1 MKINPMEVDYMTA
14 TTLNR
19 AKENLGQ
26 LISNVNDSSVP
37 VIIVNDDG
45 KNAVLV
51 SEEDWNSM
59 QETLYL
65 YSIPGMVESI
75 IEAGNEPLSEYT
87 PYDPEEEW

>member
-1 MKINPMEVDYMTA
+1 MTA
-14 TTLNR
+14 INASTTTKTLS
-19 AKENLGQ
+19 Q
-26 LISNVNDSSVP
+26 LVTEVNDGCTQ

-51 SEEDWNSM
+51 SEEEWNSL

-75 IEAGNEPLSEYT
+75 IAAGKEPLSECR
-87 PYDPEEEW
+87 PYDPNEEW

>member
-1 MKINPMEVDYMTA
+1 MTA
-14 TTLNR
+14 TTLAR
-19 AKENLGQ
+19 AQENLGQ
-26 LISNVNDSSVP
+26 LISDVNDNSRP
-37 VIIVNDDG
+37 VIIVNDSG

-75 IEAGNEPLSEYT
+75 IEAGLEPLSEYT
-87 PYDPEEEW
+87 PYDPNEEW

>member
-1 MKINPMEVDYMTA
+1 MTA
-14 TTLNR
+14 TTLAR
-19 AKENLGQ
+19 AQKNLAE
-26 LISNVNDSSVP
+26 LIADVNESCRS
-37 VIIVNDDG
+37 IIIANDDG

-75 IEAGNEPLSEYT
+75 INARMEPLSECKI
-87 PYDPEEEW
+87 YDPNEEW

>member
-1 MKINPMEVDYMTA
+1 MKIMEVDYMTA

-45 KNAVLV
+45 KNSVLV

>member
-51 SEEDWNSM
+51 SEED
-59 QETLYL
+59 
-65 YSIPGMVESI
+65 
-75 IEAGNEPLSEYT
+75 
-87 PYDPEEEW
+87 

>member
-1 MKINPMEVDYMTA
+1 MKINPMEADYMTA
-14 TTLNR
+14 TTLSR
-19 AKENLGQ
+19 AQENLGQ
-26 LISNVNDSSVP
+26 LISNVNESSVP

>member
-1 MKINPMEVDYMTA
+1 MTA
-14 TTLNR
+14 TTLAR
-19 AKENLGQ
+19 AQENLGQ
-26 LISNVNDSSVP
+26 LISDVNDSSRP
-37 VIIVNDDG
+37 VIIVNDSG

-75 IEAGNEPLSEYT
+75 IEAGLEPLSEYT
-87 PYDPEEEW
+87 PYDPNEEW

>member
-1 MKINPMEVDYMTA
+1 MTA
-14 TTLNR
+14 TTLAR
-19 AKENLGQ
+19 AQENLGQ
-26 LISNVNDSSVP
+26 LISDVNDSSRP
-37 VIIVNDDG
+37 VIIVNDSG

-75 IEAGNEPLSEYT
+75 IEAGREPLSEYT
-87 PYDPEEEW
+87 PYDPNEEW